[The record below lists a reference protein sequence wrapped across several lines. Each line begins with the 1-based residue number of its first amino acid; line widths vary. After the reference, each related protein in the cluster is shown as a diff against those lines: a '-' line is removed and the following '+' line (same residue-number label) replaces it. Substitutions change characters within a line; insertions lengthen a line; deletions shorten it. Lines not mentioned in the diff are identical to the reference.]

1 LPRPR
6 IPVRDVLIIAGEASG
21 DLHGAGVA
29 DRLRA
34 LRPDVPLVGM
44 GGERMAAAGVTL
56 FSQADGVVGFVEVL
70 KHLPAHIRLLRTVK
84 AMLRSGRI
92 GLVILID
99 YPGFNLRVARAAH
112 DAGVPVLYYITPQ
125 VWAWKPGRLRMM
137 AEVITKAAVILP
149 FEEQLLRDAG
159 VDATFVG
166 HPLLDRAATMPD
178 RAEARR
184 RIGVPV
190 DAEVLAL
197 FPGSRAQEIERHLAE
212 FEAVARE
219 LQRRR
224 PGLQVVLSVAP
235 TIQLDATRVP
245 FPMVRAQSF
254 DVLRAADVALCKSG
268 TTTLEAA
275 VAGCPCAV
283 VYKTSRITY
292 AIARRLVTIPH
303 IGLLNV
309 VAGREVAP
317 EFVQDAFTTQAVA
330 DALAPLFDASSP
342 ARVQMEAGM
351 DEVRRMLGERGAAG
365 RVAEMASAMLD
376 AAR

>member
-1 LPRPR
+1 MRE
-6 IPVRDVLIIAGEASG
+6 ILIIAGEASG

-29 DRLRA
+29 ERLRA
-34 LRPDVPLVGM
+34 LRPESPLVGM
-44 GGERMAAAGVTL
+44 GGDRMAAAGVQL
-56 FSQADGVVGFVEVL
+56 FERAEGVVGFVEVL
-70 KHLPAHIRLLRTVK
+70 KHLPAHLRLLREVK
-84 AMLRSGRI
+84 AHLRSGRV
-92 GLVILID
+92 GLIILID

-149 FEEQLLRDAG
+149 FEEALLRDAG
-159 VDATFVG
+159 IETTFVG
-166 HPLLDRAATMPD
+166 HPLLDRAQELPD

-184 RIGVPV
+184 RLGLPT
-190 DAEVLAL
+190 DREVLAL
-197 FPGSRAQEIERHLAE
+197 FPGSRAQEIERHLQA

-224 PGLQVVLSVAP
+224 PGLEVVVSVAP
-235 TIQLDATRVP
+235 TIQLDASHVP

-292 AIARRLVTIPH
+292 EIAKRLVSIPH

-330 DALAPLFDASSP
+330 DALHPLFGDASP
-342 ARVQMEAGM
+342 ARVRMLEGM
-351 DEVRRMLGERGAAG
+351 ADVRRLLGAPGAAG
-365 RVAEMASAMLD
+365 RVADLAAAMLPAD
-376 AAR
+376 GGR

>member
-1 LPRPR
+1 MRE
-6 IPVRDVLIIAGEASG
+6 ILIIAGEASG

-29 DRLRA
+29 ERLRA
-34 LRPDVPLVGM
+34 LRPEVPLVGM
-44 GGERMAAAGVTL
+44 GGDRMAAAGVQL
-56 FSQADGVVGFVEVL
+56 FERAEGVVGFVEVL
-70 KHLPAHIRLLRTVK
+70 KHLPAHLRLLREVK
-84 AMLRSGRI
+84 AHLRSGRV
-92 GLVILID
+92 GLIILID

-125 VWAWKPGRLRMM
+125 VWAWKPGRLKMM
-137 AEVITKAAVILP
+137 AEVISMAAVILP
-149 FEEQLLRDAG
+149 FEEALLAKAG
-159 VDATFVG
+159 INTTFVG
-166 HPLLDRAATMPD
+166 HPLLDRAQELPD

-184 RIGVPV
+184 RLGLPV
-190 DAEVLAL
+190 DREVLAL
-197 FPGSRAQEIERHLAE
+197 FPGSRAQEIERHLHA
-212 FEAVARE
+212 FEAVARA

-224 PGLQVVLSVAP
+224 PGLEVVVSVAP
-235 TIQLDATRVP
+235 TIQLDASRVP

-292 AIARRLVTIPH
+292 EIAKRLVNIPH

-330 DALAPLFDASSP
+330 DALDPLFDAASP
-342 ARVQMEAGM
+342 ARTRMLDGM
-351 DEVRRMLGERGAAG
+351 ADVRRLLGAPGAAR
-365 RVAEMASAMLD
+365 RVAEMAAAMH
-376 AAR
+376 AADGAR